1 MMLYKL
7 IPLVKTGN
15 ADADDDD
22 DELHGS
28 INEMDFIY
36 SSMGTPW
43 VFLQSTVGPFV
54 GRFPAFVK
62 Q

>member
-15 ADADDDD
+15 ADDDD
-22 DELHGS
+22 DEHHGS

-54 GRFPAFVK
+54 GGGPAFVK